1 MNSEFFCS
9 CEFWIRASGSRGGR
23 RGRVR
28 VPLRGRDARHVR
40 QLPRAAVPGVQ
51 LRVWAVGW
59 PGLRRPQPRWLR
71 RGGLPRI
78 FKRRN
83 LTLLFRP
90 KRAHVRPRCRRI
102 SVVRSPVWFNRVVCR
117 RGQRFGS
124 RFQNLPGPPRLLP
137 PCSRPLPP
145 SFSSQAAECD
155 AAKKEEEMRQ
165 ARRKAA
171 DQRRRRLWF
180 SPTAPLTR
188 SPSPPSHAHCLP
200 IVAMLQVHHLRQF
213 ADAAHQ
219 SSSWGCSQLPSTQ
232 RIAGSHAWWNAL
244 RLVLPGDIAAR
255 EPGWR
260 QLGVLLNACC
270 C

>member
-1 MNSEFFCS
+1 MLTTERFAERSTQTEHS
-9 CEFWIRASGSRGGR
+9 YLQSTRSGTPLYP
-23 RGRVR
+23 
-28 VPLRGRDARHVR
+28 VPSPNTF
-40 QLPRAAVPGVQ
+40 QLLKHQKLCKFHSISSPDPATAPAITPNNRSVTHHG
-51 LRVWAVGW
+51 
-59 PGLRRPQPRWLR
+59 
-71 RGGLPRI
+71 I

-145 SFSSQAAECD
+145 SFSSQAAEGD

-171 DQRRRRLWF
+171 NQRRRRL
-180 SPTAPLTR
+180 
-188 SPSPPSHAHCLP
+188 
-200 IVAMLQVHHLRQF
+200 
-213 ADAAHQ
+213 
-219 SSSWGCSQLPSTQ
+219 
-232 RIAGSHAWWNAL
+232 
-244 RLVLPGDIAAR
+244 
-255 EPGWR
+255 
-260 QLGVLLNACC
+260 
-270 C
+270 